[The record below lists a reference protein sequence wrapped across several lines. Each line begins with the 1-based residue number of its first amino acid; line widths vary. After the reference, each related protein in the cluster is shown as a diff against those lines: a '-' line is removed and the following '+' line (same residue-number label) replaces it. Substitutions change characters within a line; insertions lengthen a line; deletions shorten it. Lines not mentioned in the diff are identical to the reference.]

1 MLVALAGHLLGA
13 GQQCLDLAEIDEAV
27 AVVRL
32 LNDAGDDVAHAVL
45 ILLKHHVALDLAD
58 ALQDHLLGGL
68 RGDAAEVLRRCVV
81 GDDPVLGQ
89 LVPFDDR
96 LGLVVDRV
104 GIAIGTDVERG
115 ALATRALG
123 LGNRDLAHLGRQ
135 RVLKQAEGLQLIVV
149 GVDLHDAEVA
159 SVAIDLDAGVLA
171 LGFGALAIG
180 GAERLLKSDEQHLGV
195 DRLLRLELADCFQ
208 NFLAHRDFTSFHM
221 RVDFLT
227 SA

>member
-1 MLVALAGHLLGA
+1 M
-13 GQQCLDLAEIDEAV
+13 
-27 AVVRL
+27 
-32 LNDAGDDVAHAVL
+32 
-45 ILLKHHVALDLAD
+45 
-58 ALQDHLLGGL
+58 
-68 RGDAAEVLRRCVV
+68 
-81 GDDPVLGQ
+81 LGQ
-89 LVPFDDR
+89 LVPLDDR
-96 LGLVVDRV
+96 LGLVVDGI
-104 GIAIGTDVERG
+104 GIAIGADVERG
-115 ALATRALG
+115 ALAARALG
-123 LGNRDLAHLGRQ
+123 LGNGDLAHLGRQ
-135 RVLKQAEGLQLIVV
+135 RILKQAEGLQLIVV